1 MLYTCAPKPGQP
13 AGGMLDYIVE
23 LANMLLGGLAAGM
36 VLFIVSVGL
45 SVTMG
50 LMGFVNLAH
59 GGFAMIGG
67 YVIVLA
73 MNRLGVPFAV
83 ALLIGFLVVAAAS
96 VVFERLLYA
105 RLYRASELDQVLF
118 TIGLVFVMIA
128 GVTLVIGPETQP
140 LNLPGWMQGQIDL
153 GFISYRAYSIILIV
167 VGVIIMIGLWLGF
180 ERTRMGA
187 QIRAAVD
194 NRRMAESLGINIS
207 RLFTI
212 TFAFGCGMAA
222 LGGGLGAEFLGLD
235 PQYPLKYL
243 VIFLIVVAVGGLG
256 RVTGVFY
263 AALIIGVLDFTL
275 KKYFPQ
281 GGTVFIYAMTILLL
295 LWRPQGLFGRAP

>member
-1 MLYTCAPKPGQP
+1 VARLERTDPRVNTV
-13 AGGMLDYIVE
+13 VE
-23 LANMLLGGLAAGM
+23 IANMLLGGLAAGM

-67 YVIVLA
+67 YIVVLA
-73 MNRLGVPFAV
+73 MNRLGAPFAL
-83 ALLIGFLVVAAAS
+83 ALVISFVFTAAIS
-96 VVFERLLYA
+96 VVFERFLYK
-105 RLYRASELDQVLF
+105 RLYRANELDQVLF
-118 TIGLVFVMIA
+118 TIGLIFMMIA
-128 GVTLVIGPETQP
+128 AVTLIVGPETQP
-140 LNLPGWMQGQIDL
+140 LNLPGWMQGQFNL
-153 GFISYRAYSIILIV
+153 GFMAYRAYSLVLIV
-167 VGVIIMIGLWLGF
+167 VGVLIMLGLWLGF

-194 NRRMAESLGINIS
+194 NRRMAESLGINIGL
-207 RLFTI
+207 LFTLV
-212 TFAFGCGMAA
+212 FAFGSGMAA

-243 VIFLIVVAVGGLG
+243 VMFLIVVAVGGLG
-256 RVTGVFY
+256 RITGVFY